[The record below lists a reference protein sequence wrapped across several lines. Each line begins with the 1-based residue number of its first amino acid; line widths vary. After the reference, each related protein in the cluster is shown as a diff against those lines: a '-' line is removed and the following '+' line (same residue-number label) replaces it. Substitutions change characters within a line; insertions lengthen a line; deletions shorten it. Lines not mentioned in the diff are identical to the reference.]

1 MIFILMINNKHISY
15 RGNTCQVSLFSCT
28 AQVRSAFFCQIQMGL
43 SLEEV
48 KEVSWVMKQL
58 PD

>member
-1 MIFILMINNKHISY
+1 MIIILMINNKHISY
-15 RGNTCQVSLFSCT
+15 RGNTCQVSLFCT
-28 AQVRSAFFCQIQMGL
+28 AQVRSAFVCQTQMGL
-43 SLEEV
+43 SLQEV